1 MISVLLADNHT
12 VVRDGMRQL
21 LADDTRI
28 HVDGEACDFSEA
40 ILRTREIRPDVLILD
55 LHMPFEPDLS
65 IGELRVRLNSCGAAI
80 LGISFAY
87 DDDAR
92 SLATQMGAA
101 ELLDKTQLSKVLI
114 PAILRLASEPR
125 CFHQRRL
132 LNPNNTNAF

>member
-12 VVRDGMRQL
+12 VVRDGMRRL
-21 LADDTRI
+21 LAVDTRI
-28 HVDGEACDFSEA
+28 RVEDEACDFSDA
-40 ILRTREIRPDVLILD
+40 VFKARMIRPDVLILD

-114 PAILRLASEPR
+114 PAILRLASEHN
-125 CFHQRRL
+125 CVHQTRL
-132 LNPNNTNAF
+132 LNQNNMSAS